1 MPHLR
6 IAHARRRD
14 RAELLPHDPRRDK
27 RNLASCAQR
36 RRHSRRR
43 HLRDAHAVH
52 PLPQGAHQ
60 HGSPHRV
67 LRAAVQA
74 PHRWRSAEGRAHQA
88 RAGRGRG
95 FASSMSSASA
105 ANPGCGICA
114 MIDRIKAGSFRD
126 FVAELES
133 CYVIL
138 GDQQFYRGYCVL
150 FAKLHATE
158 LYLMPADAA
167 RQLSDEM
174 RLVAEAIAAVVKP
187 WKMNYECLGNAEP
200 HVHWHLLP
208 RFENDEMRR
217 GPIWLRAAAQREGKP
232 GDKEPRPLPPAL

>member
-1 MPHLR
+1 
-6 IAHARRRD
+6 
-14 RAELLPHDPRRDK
+14 
-27 RNLASCAQR
+27 
-36 RRHSRRR
+36 
-43 HLRDAHAVH
+43 
-52 PLPQGAHQ
+52 
-60 HGSPHRV
+60 
-67 LRAAVQA
+67 
-74 PHRWRSAEGRAHQA
+74 
-88 RAGRGRG
+88 
-95 FASSMSSASA
+95 MSSASA

-126 FVAELES
+126 FVAELAS

-158 LYLMPADAA
+158 LYLMPVDAA
-167 RQLSDEM
+167 RLLSDEM

-217 GPIWLRAAAQREGKP
+217 VPIWLRPEAERKVMLDDNDRRALIASIRSQLALR
-232 GDKEPRPLPPAL
+232 LPDARLPSS